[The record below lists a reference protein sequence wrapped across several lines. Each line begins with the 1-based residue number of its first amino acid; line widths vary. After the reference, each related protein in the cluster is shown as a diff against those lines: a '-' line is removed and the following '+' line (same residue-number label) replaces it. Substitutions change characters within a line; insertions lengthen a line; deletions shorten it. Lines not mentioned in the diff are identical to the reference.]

1 MIGIRILLPLPST
14 LLCRSLEGGFLT
26 ALRVPLFDVVCS
38 IMTPL
43 DTAPSLF
50 AMDLLGFRFSG
61 DYTIKLSREEEEE
74 EDEEGG
80 GNDLREGG
88 S

>member
-1 MIGIRILLPLPST
+1 M
-14 LLCRSLEGGFLT
+14 
-26 ALRVPLFDVVCS
+26 FDVVCS

-43 DTAPSLF
+43 VTAPSLF
-50 AMDLLGFRFSG
+50 AMDLLGFRLVG
-61 DYTIKLSREEEEE
+61 ITLSNSREEEEEE

-80 GNDLREGG
+80 GNDLRGGG

>member
-1 MIGIRILLPLPST
+1 
-14 LLCRSLEGGFLT
+14 
-26 ALRVPLFDVVCS
+26 
-38 IMTPL
+38 MTPL